1 MRQVSR
7 ACIVSGHPAG
17 GRDSPEQGE
26 RGDRRSATQIPMD
39 VHWYAESPARRSRQL
54 LADAAV
60 ALALLACV
68 WVGLTVHHLTADL
81 AAPGRTLES
90 AGAALADTMDDAG
103 AAAGKVPLAGQEL
116 AAPFSGAGQASRAIE
131 AAGVRQQQVVARM
144 AALFGL
150 LSGAVPALVIL
161 SLWLPRR
168 VRFARE
174 AGLAGRLRDAHGGLD
189 ILALRA
195 LARQPLGDLER
206 VGPAV
211 VDGWRAG
218 DPQAIEALAALEL
231 RCLGLAALPPGP
243 AER

>member
-1 MRQVSR
+1 MV
-7 ACIVSGHPAG
+7 A
-17 GRDSPEQGE
+17 
-26 RGDRRSATQIPMD
+26 
-39 VHWYAESPARRSRQL
+39 HWYAEAPARRSRQL

-60 ALALLACV
+60 ALALLACF
-68 WVGLTVHHLTADL
+68 WLGATVHHLTSEL
-81 AAPGRTLES
+81 AGPGRSLES
-90 AGAALADTMDDAG
+90 AGAALADKMDEAG

-116 AAPFSGAGQASRAIE
+116 AAPFSGAGQAGRAIE

-144 AALFGL
+144 ATLFGL
-150 LSGAVPALVIL
+150 LSGGVPALFVV

-174 AGLAGRLRDAHGGLD
+174 AGLAGRLRVAPGGLD

-195 LARQPLGDLER
+195 LARQPLGDLVR

-218 DPQAIEALAALEL
+218 DPEAIGALAALEL
-231 RCLGLAALPPGP
+231 RGIGMAAPPPGP
-243 AER
+243 LER